1 VALPDVV
8 VNVLEAPASGTLP
21 TDTGTAFFAG
31 VTERGPIDGPRLVRS
46 LSDFST
52 IFGARLTSSVLSD
65 AVETYFAEGGT
76 LLWVSRVFGAGA
88 VAASRNFLDG
98 SSAISLVIS
107 AGDLG
112 SSDPGTWGN
121 SLSAAIVTVTGGF
134 RIDVYRSS
142 VLVESSPTLV
152 TQDDAV
158 AWANAN
164 SRYVRIAKGVG
175 TVPAAIAATSLNTTA
190 GTDGSAVA
198 DADWQGA
205 LDRIVPDLGPGQI
218 AAPGRT
224 TSAGQLQ
231 VLDHAQTHNRFA
243 LLDLADTSS
252 DATLI
257 AAAQALYAAPN
268 RGRRYGQPASPW
280 EVIPGLTATTFR
292 VVPPSAR
299 LAAMYARNDA
309 LGNPNTAAAG
319 TGNGRGVAR
328 FVYDLSQPAWTDA
341 QRKALNEAGVT
352 VARRRYGNSVVTW
365 GARTLADQ
373 ANDAQWSF
381 APQVRTVMAFVADAL
396 HVGDAHEFD
405 TVDGNGR
412 ALADFRGDLSSY
424 AGELFTRGALY
435 GSTVDQAFNIATPD
449 SLNPPARLQ
458 AGEMHAR
465 AALRTSPTAERVI
478 IDVVKVPITQA
489 VA

>member
-31 VTERGPIDGPRLVRS
+31 VTERGPIDGPRLTRS

-164 SRYVRIAKGVG
+164 SRYVR
-175 TVPAAIAATSLNTTA
+175 S
-190 GTDGSAVA
+190 
-198 DADWQGA
+198 
-205 LDRIVPDLGPGQI
+205 
-218 AAPGRT
+218 
-224 TSAGQLQ
+224 
-231 VLDHAQTHNRFA
+231 
-243 LLDLADTSS
+243 
-252 DATLI
+252 
-257 AAAQALYAAPN
+257 
-268 RGRRYGQPASPW
+268 RR
-280 EVIPGLTATTFR
+280 V
-292 VVPPSAR
+292 SAR
-299 LAAMYARNDA
+299 C
-309 LGNPNTAAAG
+309 
-319 TGNGRGVAR
+319 
-328 FVYDLSQPAWTDA
+328 
-341 QRKALNEAGVT
+341 
-352 VARRRYGNSVVTW
+352 RRRS
-365 GARTLADQ
+365 R
-373 ANDAQWSF
+373 
-381 APQVRTVMAFVADAL
+381 R
-396 HVGDAHEFD
+396 
-405 TVDGNGR
+405 R
-412 ALADFRGDLSSY
+412 R
-424 AGELFTRGALY
+424 
-435 GSTVDQAFNIATPD
+435 
-449 SLNPPARLQ
+449 
-458 AGEMHAR
+458 
-465 AALRTSPTAERVI
+465 
-478 IDVVKVPITQA
+478 
-489 VA
+489 